1 VTLVGSR
8 PWAPR
13 VGAASFL
20 DRRAVTM
27 PVTDVLVWCDCD
39 HALDAHR
46 SNGGPCT
53 HIDSY
58 GYKCE
63 CRSFEPISSNVDG
76 DSR

>member
-1 VTLVGSR
+1 
-8 PWAPR
+8 
-13 VGAASFL
+13 
-20 DRRAVTM
+20 M